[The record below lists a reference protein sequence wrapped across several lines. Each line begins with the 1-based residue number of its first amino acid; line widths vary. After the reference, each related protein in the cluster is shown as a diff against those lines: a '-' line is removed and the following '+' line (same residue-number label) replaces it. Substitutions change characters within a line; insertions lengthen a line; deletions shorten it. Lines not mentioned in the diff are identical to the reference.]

1 MNNLL
6 RVLLLILFQI
16 GILGYNTFNI
26 NNNIKNVF
34 SKRIYNDQYYHHHQQ
49 QQYSNQKLYAVSS
62 SSSLSPSSSP
72 ISVTTSI
79 PSYKISS
86 TTKGEIDKIIEN
98 KNNNNNSNN
107 NINSNVNSIVISS
120 ANDMPS
126 TSIEE
131 NELSVGP
138 NALPPRPPNPF
149 KRLFLLATT
158 TFFLFFKVI
167 IESVQLAG
175 LKAMMTVTKTIIGM
189 FHLITRN
196 LLKSDIKN
204 DDKKKKSNLL
214 KELDSFVKKY
224 YFLLLPV
231 GLTMCLISFN
241 LLTTLKNPKS
251 ITLEVSFASFLK
263 LLSVAPSRIG
273 NLRVTTNSFIYL
285 VDGKRAITRIVN
297 LEPNIMDKL
306 MAAGID
312 FAAPPSPTN
321 YFGIIWT
328 FAYAAFLWNITS
340 RMMQGPQDEG
350 AGKRK
355 DQGDLGKYGK
365 LSFEDVAGQE
375 KAKLEVKEV
384 CDILKAPEKY
394 TAVGARL
401 PAGVLLVGPPGTGK
415 TLLAR
420 VTAAEAGVPF
430 YSCSASD
437 FVEIFVGRGPARV
450 RKLFTQAA
458 KNAPCIVF
466 IDELDSIGRSRRL
479 GSMNSEQENT
489 LNQLLTC
496 MDGLDTSNNGV
507 IVMAA
512 TNRFELLDPALLRAG
527 RFDRIVQ
534 CPLPDKIGRLAI
546 LNVSTKK
553 LNLSRE
559 VDLDRVARLTP
570 GTCGADLCAIVN
582 EAAIRTVR
590 RGATVINSDDFE
602 DALKSFFSTRGVQ
615 LAGLAEAAG
624 FQIPEW
630 LKKIAGQQ
638 QQQDNPNQQAPTIN

>member
-1 MNNLL
+1 MILL
-6 RVLLLILFQI
+6 VLFNAVI
-16 GILGYNTFNI
+16 GYNYNI
-26 NNNIKNVF
+26 N
-34 SKRIYNDQYYHHHQQ
+34 S
-49 QQYSNQKLYAVSS
+49 KLYRHQYIASNKYFKTNLKALTSS
-62 SSSLSPSSSP
+62 SPSSS
-72 ISVTTSI
+72 SI
-79 PSYKISS
+79 NSN
-86 TTKGEIDKIIEN
+86 TNT
-98 KNNNNNSNN
+98 NNSNIN
-107 NINSNVNSIVISS
+107 NSNIIVSNNVDEKDMTLPSITE
-120 ANDMPS
+120 DQ
-126 TSIEE
+126 
-131 NELSVGP
+131 LSVGP
-138 NALPPRPPNPF
+138 NALPPRTPNPLN
-149 KRLFLLATT
+149 KLILIVSLFI
-158 TFFLFFKVI
+158 KVTAI
-167 IESVQLAG
+167 SIKSLGVKLVNTAVR
-175 LKAMMTVTKTIIGM
+175 AIIGM
-189 FHLITRN
+189 FHFLTSNTLRSPKLEEKKRKGS
-196 LLKSDIKN
+196 LLKDIGNFIIKY
-204 DDKKKKSNLL
+204 KIFIAPIALTGLL
-214 KELDSFVKKY
+214 ILSGFVMN
-224 YFLLLPV
+224 F
-231 GLTMCLISFN
+231 IS
-241 LLTTLKNPKS
+241 PKS
-251 ITLEVSFASFLK
+251 TTLEVSFASFLK
-263 LLSVAPSRIG
+263 LLSIAPTRIG
-273 NLRVTTNSFIYL
+273 NLRVTSNSFMYL
-285 VDGKRAITRIVN
+285 VDGKRAITRIVH
-297 LEPNIMDKL
+297 LEPNILDKL

-321 YFGIIWT
+321 YLGLIWT
-328 FAYAAFLWNITS
+328 FAYAAFLWNMSS

-507 IVMAA
+507 IVMGA

-534 CPLPDKIGRLAI
+534 CPLPDKTGRLAI
-546 LNVSTKK
+546 LNVHTKK
-553 LNLSRE
+553 LNLSRD

-590 RGATVINSDDFE
+590 RGSNLVNSDDFE
-602 DALKSFFSTRGVQ
+602 DALKQFFSTRGVQ
-615 LAGLAEAAG
+615 LAVLAEAAG

-638 QQQDNPNQQAPTIN
+638 QSEKDGQVPVVQG